1 VIAIEINDLYRQQG
15 QHGQHEE
22 IAPRIKQAVTIVM
35 TEAGVKSAEVSV
47 AVVDDATIWKLNREF
62 LEHDYPTDVLSF
74 LLNHDGANH
83 DGAKLEGEIIV
94 SADTAAREAVEH
106 DWATENELLLYV
118 VHGALHL
125 VGLEDSTPTQKQ
137 QMRDREKHVLAQI
150 GIEVPPNSQTQP
162 SMASPGAR
170 T

>member
-74 LLNHDGANH
+74 LLNH